1 MAAFLEGALDWV
13 RPLVQS
19 KAWDYC
25 IIWKFG
31 NDPSRFIEWGS
42 CCCSGADRVLENIE
56 FVDGGSGLERN
67 ECKDTCFKHLVR
79 TKACQALARLPSYL
93 PLYSGIHGEV
103 VVTKQPEWICRG
115 NVSAS
120 DNELTGTQVLIPIA
134 CGLIELFTANHVPK
148 NPKIIDYIYTRFRVS
163 TKQESIF
170 GDSHDYVNYV
180 DKWSPTNFIPPMSQT
195 YLEGSSTDSC
205 LPSDPVLAI
214 MKPKRISRKWAD
226 SSSIISW
233 KRSLKSWQTAEN
245 GQYKSK
251 NLVTERNRRKRIKDG
266 IFTLRALVP
275 NISKMNRLATLGDA
289 AAYIEELL
297 EIIEHYENELQ
308 EMEVDHCGKIYGKN
322 VEEKAPAFNLSA
334 GQSGA
339 NENKPAEARVEVS
352 QLGTKDFLLKLVCKV
367 RRSGF
372 SMLMEA
378 MDSLGLQ
385 VIDVN
390 VTTFN
395 GSVSNVL
402 RVQANHMEIEPK
414 TLKNSLIQLLS

>member
-1 MAAFLEGALDWV
+1 MAALLEFEGALDWV
-13 RPLVQS
+13 RPLVQN

-25 IIWKFG
+25 VIWKFG
-31 NDPSRFIEWGS
+31 EDPSRFIEWGA
-42 CCCSGADRVLENIE
+42 CCCSGADRLENIE
-56 FVDGGSGLERN
+56 LVNGGSGLERE

-79 TKACQALARLPSYL
+79 TKACQALAELPSYL

-103 VVTKQPEWICRG
+103 VVTKQPEWVCRG
-115 NVSAS
+115 NASAS
-120 DNELTGTQVLIPIA
+120 DN
-134 CGLIELFTANHVPK
+134 VPK
-148 NPKIIDYIYTRFRVS
+148 NLKIIDYIYTRFRAS
-163 TKQESIF
+163 TKQENML
-170 GDSHDYVNYV
+170 GDSHDYMNYIE
-180 DKWSPTNFIPPMSQT
+180 KWSPMNFIPPMSQT
-195 YLEGSSTDSC
+195 CLEGSSPGSC
-205 LPSDPVLAI
+205 LSSDPVLGV

-226 SSSIISW
+226 SSRMILG
-233 KRSLKSWQTAEN
+233 KRSPKNWQTAEN

-297 EIIEHYENELQ
+297 EIIENYENELR
-308 EMEVDHCGKIYGKN
+308 EMEFDHSGHIFCKN
-322 VEEKAPAFNLSA
+322 AEEMVPAIILSR

-367 RRSGF
+367 RRGGF
-372 SMLMEA
+372 SRLMEA
-378 MDSLGLQ
+378 MHSLGLK
-385 VIDVN
+385 VTDAN

-395 GSVSNVL
+395 GSVLNVL
-402 RVQANHMEIEPK
+402 RVQANHMDIEPK
-414 TLKNSLIQLLS
+414 ALKNSLIQLLS

>member
-1 MAAFLEGALDWV
+1 MAALLEGALNWL
-13 RPLVQS
+13 RPLVQN

-31 NDPSRFIEWGS
+31 NDPSRFIEWGA
-42 CCCSGADRVLENIE
+42 CCCSGADRFEDIG
-56 FVDGGSGLERN
+56 FVNGGSGLERD
-67 ECKDTCFKHLVR
+67 ECKDTCFRHWVR
-79 TKACQALARLPSYL
+79 TKACEALAQLPSHM

-103 VVTKQPEWICRG
+103 VVTKQPEWICHA

-120 DNELTGTQVLIPIA
+120 DNVLNGTQVLIPIA

-148 NPKIIDYIYTRFRVS
+148 NVKIMDYIYTRFRVS
-163 TKQESIF
+163 TKEENIF
-170 GDSHDYVNYV
+170 GDSHDRVNYIE
-180 DKWSPTNFIPPMSQT
+180 KWSPTSFIPPASQT
-195 YLEGSSTDSC
+195 CLEGSSTGSC
-205 LPSDPVLAI
+205 LSSDPALGT

-226 SSSIISW
+226 SSSLILG
-233 KRSLKSWQTAEN
+233 KRSIKSRQAAEN

-251 NLVTERNRRKRIKDG
+251 NLITERNRRKRIKDG

-297 EIIEHYENELQ
+297 EIIEHYENELR
-308 EMEVDHCGKIYGKN
+308 EMEAEHCGKIYGKSGKEN
-322 VEEKAPAFNLSA
+322 SPAFDLSR
-334 GQSGA
+334 GQSGSH
-339 NENKPAEARVEVS
+339 ENKPAQAEVEVS

-367 RRSGF
+367 RRGGF
-372 SMLMEA
+372 SRLMEA

-385 VIDVN
+385 VRDAN

-395 GSVSNVL
+395 GSVLNVL
-402 RVQANHMEIEPK
+402 RVEANHMEIEPK